1 MATELYLLRHGETE
15 WTISGRHTGI
25 TEVPLTPN
33 GEKEARDSGRFFPSI
48 GFSKVL
54 SSPRQRARKTCE
66 LAGLGAL
73 MQVHEDLHEWVY
85 GDYEG
90 LLPKE
95 IQARHPGWNVF
106 EHGCPN
112 GETPA
117 QVSARA
123 DLVLAAIKKM
133 EGKVAVV
140 SHGHFSRALA
150 VRWVGLPIEHGH
162 VLDSS
167 TASVSILGF
176 SKNSGK
182 PLIKLWNR
190 TTASHV
196 EVPT

>member
-1 MATELYLLRHGETE
+1 MASELYLLRHGETE

-25 TEVPLTPN
+25 SDIPLTPH
-33 GEKEARDSGRFFPSI
+33 GEEEARASGERLRAL

-54 SSPRQRARKTCE
+54 CSPRLRARRTCE
-66 LAGLGAL
+66 LAGLGPL
-73 MQVHEDLHEWVY
+73 MEICDDLHEWLY

-95 IQARHPGWNVF
+95 IQARRPGWNVF

-117 QVSARA
+117 QVAARA
-123 DLVLAAIKKM
+123 DRVLAMVKPLT
-133 EGKVAVV
+133 GKVAIV

-150 VRWVGLPIEHGH
+150 VRWVELPIQHGH

-167 TASVSILGF
+167 TGSISILGH

-182 PLIKLWNR
+182 PLIRLWNQTR
-190 TTASHV
+190 F
-196 EVPT
+196 E